1 MNVSISRIILL
12 FYFIFVWL
20 FLFFYQRFIEDLHVN
35 GLIYWISSDAPVYYN
50 RAEIYSIEDFLENP
64 HYFLNLMP
72 IFIYNIVGGLFN
84 YLIFVSI
91 LGFFV
96 FFYSLEFIDKR
107 FRVIYLIVLIIFPYT
122 SLTYFSIN
130 KEIFAFLSAILLA
143 CYYNKQVVYILFF
156 SLVLAFFARS
166 YLFLTYVLMLF
177 IFPVNGARK
186 PRWKFLLSVFLGIS
200 IIPFVISSFVGFG
213 EDGLVQSDAGRS
225 AIYFSSLISN
235 GWYIAVYFAKY
246 LILMLSKGYQGFN
259 VGFDFSARL
268 QDAHEFVVSLLS
280 SLFFVAAIGRH
291 LLVKYSFKDNK
302 NDSRFLYLALF
313 SPVLLLF
320 SDIFH
325 WRYSSFVFVFLL
337 FYFFSST
344 RIEKRSLK
352 AL

>member
-1 MNVSISRIILL
+1 MNVSISRVILL
-12 FYFIFVWL
+12 IYFIFVWF
-20 FLFFYQRFIEDLHVN
+20 FLFFYQHFIEDLHVN

-50 RAEIYSIEDFLENP
+50 SAEIYSIEDFLENP

-72 IFIYNIVGGLFN
+72 VFIYNMVGGLLN

-91 LGFFV
+91 LGFFI

-166 YLFLTYVLMLF
+166 YLLLTYVLMLF
-177 IFPVNGARK
+177 LFPVNGSRK
-186 PRWKFLLSVFLGIS
+186 PRWNFLLLFFLCIS
-200 IIPFVISSFVGFG
+200 IVPFLISSFVGFG
-213 EDGLVQSDAGRS
+213 TKDLIQSDAGGA
-225 AIYFSSLISN
+225 AIYFSSLILN
-235 GWYIAVYFAKY
+235 GWYIAIYFAKY
-246 LILMLSKGYQGFN
+246 IILMLSKGYQGFN
-259 VGFDFSARL
+259 VGFDFSGRL
-268 QDAHEFVVSLLS
+268 QDAHEFFVSLLS
-280 SLFFVAAIGRH
+280 SLFFIAAISRH
-291 LLVKYSFKDNK
+291 LLAKYSIKENK

-313 SPVLLLF
+313 SPIILLF

-337 FYFFSST
+337 FYFFSSA